1 MENVR
6 LMPLRSRVFFLLSV
20 ITLLAC
26 LSLGVS
32 ATAQTVGHGIS
43 VDDMDLGVSPRVD
56 FFRFAN
62 GGWLDRTEI
71 PADRGFVAVRTEI
84 NDRAIARQL
93 ALLQAAAAPDGAV
106 PGSDEAKA
114 GALFVQGLDLAT
126 RNAAGIAPIQ
136 DALERI
142 AAIDSNEAY
151 HGYLIRA
158 PFDGVGVALR
168 WPFDGVGGTLPL
180 KVMADAK
187 DSVTN
192 VLYVAYDYPTAGLP
206 NRDFYLDDDPALA
219 SLRQAYID
227 TAAALL
233 TAAGYEPM
241 DAGVAARSVYDFERR
256 LMAATLTREQKQD
269 YGLQYN
275 PMTLDELAAAYP
287 AIDWPAYL
295 SALGV
300 SGIDRVIVG
309 DAGYLARL
317 PAIMAQ
323 TPGETLRAYST
334 LRLMLTWADALSD
347 EIGATAFAL
356 TRALSGLDTPPPL
369 EERVLE
375 RVNGAVPDAVGKL
388 YVAAHFPPEAKAS
401 MEALT
406 RDVLAAFRQRLEAN
420 TWLTPES
427 KAEALQKLAAVR
439 AKVGY
444 PDRWETYEAVALADS
459 FVGSLRSAL
468 AARLAE
474 HFANAGRPVDGS
486 KWTRSVQDVDAFY
499 IPPENT
505 MFFPASILQP
515 PFFDHEADAASNL
528 GGIGQIIGHEITHGF
543 DLGGSQFDGAGNLR
557 DWWTLEDRQRFLALN
572 EALAAQYSAIEVAPG
587 LFVNGQITVI
597 ENGADLGG
605 LQNAYAALLL
615 GMGQQQRASAAS
627 REPRSQPAAVSSLE
641 PPFTPQ
647 ERFFIAAAS
656 TWRVKIRPAAL
667 ELFVRTDTHSP
678 DVVRGTQPLRNADAF
693 FDIFGI
699 GPGDP
704 MWLPPEERIAIW

>member
-1 MENVR
+1 
-6 LMPLRSRVFFLLSV
+6 
-20 ITLLAC
+20 
-26 LSLGVS
+26 
-32 ATAQTVGHGIS
+32 
-43 VDDMDLGVSPRVD
+43 
-56 FFRFAN
+56 
-62 GGWLDRTEI
+62 
-71 PADRGFVAVRTEI
+71 
-84 NDRAIARQL
+84 
-93 ALLQAAAAPDGAV
+93 
-106 PGSDEAKA
+106 
-114 GALFVQGLDLAT
+114 
-126 RNAAGIAPIQ
+126 
-136 DALERI
+136 
-142 AAIDSNEAY
+142 
-151 HGYLIRA
+151 
-158 PFDGVGVALR
+158 
-168 WPFDGVGGTLPL
+168 
-180 KVMADAK
+180 
-187 DSVTN
+187 
-192 VLYVAYDYPTAGLP
+192 
-206 NRDFYLDDDPALA
+206 
-219 SLRQAYID
+219 
-227 TAAALL
+227 
-233 TAAGYEPM
+233 EPM
-241 DAGVAARSVYDFERR
+241 DAVVAALSVYDFERR
-256 LMAATLTREQKQD
+256 LMAKTLTRQQKQD

-309 DAGYLARL
+309 DAGYLAEL
-317 PAIMAQ
+317 PAILAQ

-388 YVAAHFPPEAKAS
+388 YVAAYFPPEAKAS

-420 TWLTPES
+420 TWLTSET
-427 KAEALQKLAAVR
+427 KAEALLKLAAVTP
-439 AKVGY
+439 KVGY
-444 PDRWETYEAVALADS
+444 PDRWETYQAVALGDS
-459 FVGSLRSAL
+459 FAGSLRSAL
-468 AARLAE
+468 AARIAE
-474 HFANAGRPVDGS
+474 HFANAGRPVDRS
-486 KWTRSVQDVDAFY
+486 KWTRPVQDVDAFY

-528 GGIGQIIGHEITHGF
+528 GGIGFIIGHEITHGF

-557 DWWTLEDRQRFLALN
+557 DWWTTEDRERLVALN
-572 EALAAQYSAIEVAPG
+572 DALVAVNEAPVAAFPAIEVGPG
-587 LFVNGQITVI
+587 PFGNGQVPVI

-656 TWRVKIRPAAL
+656 AWRVKIRQAAL